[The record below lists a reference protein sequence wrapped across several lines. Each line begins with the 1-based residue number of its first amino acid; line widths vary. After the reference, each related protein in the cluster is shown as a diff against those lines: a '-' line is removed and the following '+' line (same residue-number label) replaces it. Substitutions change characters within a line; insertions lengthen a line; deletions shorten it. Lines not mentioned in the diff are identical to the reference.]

1 MHAASV
7 NACCVFV
14 GAAAKV
20 LLACDTRPSSPALL
34 AAAAA
39 GVRALGGVAVD
50 CGRLTTPQLHWQ
62 LRRLNQG
69 LPWALQDYFETLAGA
84 YEQLVKGTH
93 PLEQVSPLYSAFMT
107 NLLALL
113 LPNLQAIERR
123 VLKSGRC
130 WFAPQDQVSHA
141 SCSCCHRTGFEHHT
155 NCVQNI
161 SKQKQGVKPPFASFA
176 RVLTEGRTS
185 S

>member
-1 MHAASV
+1 MHTSAYYQHQKVKLPHISAAEHAASV
-7 NACCVFV
+7 DTSCVTA

-69 LPWALQDYFETLAGA
+69 LPWALQDYFSTLAGA
-84 YEQLVKGTH
+84 YEQLVKGTD
-93 PLEQVSPLYSAFMT
+93 PLKQVSPLYSVFMIYLHGVRIWHMLICT
-107 NLLALL
+107 AT
-113 LPNLQAIERR
+113 ICFHDISER
-123 VLKSGRC
+123 C
-130 WFAPQDQVSHA
+130 
-141 SCSCCHRTGFEHHT
+141 
-155 NCVQNI
+155 
-161 SKQKQGVKPPFASFA
+161 
-176 RVLTEGRTS
+176 
-185 S
+185 